1 MADRPEE
8 LELTP
13 DGLLA
18 SAAAASAGGGAAP
31 GVTVEEVTQKHDGD
45 TVEARSVSTRIRTVD
60 DLLEHIGA
68 DMARYE
74 VAASEATCWEGLT
87 ADRATGKAI
96 VTQLHRVWVRLK
108 PKAGPGIRECVE
120 AMIAAAKES
129 VRRPAV
135 KASRPR
141 PSDCY
146 GVLVVADVHYGK
158 YAWRPGTG
166 HDAYDLDA
174 AAARV
179 ESASTRLLEALAGY
193 RPGKVLVAFVGDLFH
208 ADNPALTTTGGTAL
222 AGSTDGRLQK
232 MIGVGCDSL
241 LGIVDAAA
249 SVALVDTLVV
259 NGNHDETL
267 SWAFQR
273 ILAERFRADRRVS
286 VSQEFTGRQ
295 YRPLGRNLLGFAHGH
310 RAKKKLPQ
318 LMAIERPADWS
329 QCPYREW
336 HTGHLHHQ
344 AAEWSRPIETID
356 GVLVR
361 IAPSL
366 SSPDDYHSTNGWVG
380 QREAMEAFVYD
391 AAGGLAAMHVAGPR
405 MESPP

>member
-1 MADRPEE
+1 MTSPAAI
-8 LELTP
+8 
-13 DGLLA
+13 LA
-18 SAAAASAGGGAAP
+18 AAAASTGTP
-31 GVTVEEVTQKHDGD
+31 GLTVEEVTKKQLGD
-45 TVEARSVSTRIRTVD
+45 TLEARSVSATIRTVD
-60 DLLEHIGA
+60 DLLRRIEA
-68 DMARYE
+68 DLTRFE
-74 VAASEATCWEGLT
+74 VAASEASSWEGLT
-87 ADRATGKAI
+87 ADRATGKPI
-96 VTQLHRVWVRLK
+96 VTTLHRVFIRLK
-108 PKAGPGIRECVE
+108 PRAGPGTRELVE
-120 AMIAAAKES
+120 AMLEAARGS
-129 VRRPAV
+129 IRRPAV

-141 PSDCY
+141 ESDATAL
-146 GVLVVADVHYGK
+146 LVVADPHFGK

-166 HDAYDLDA
+166 HDDYDLDT

-179 ESASTRLLEALAGY
+179 EAASTRLLEAVAGY
-193 RPGKVLVAFVGDLFH
+193 RPGRVLVAFLGDLFH

-232 MIGVGCDSL
+232 MIGMGCDSL
-241 LGIVDAAA
+241 IGVVDAAA
-249 SVALVDTLVV
+249 SIAPVESLVV

-273 ILAERFRADRRVS
+273 ILAERFRTDGRVS
-286 VSQEFTGRQ
+286 VSQAFTGRQ
-295 YRPLGRNLLGFAHGH
+295 YATAGRNLLGFAHGH

-318 LMAIERPADWS
+318 LMAIEQAAAWS
-329 QCPYREW
+329 RCPYREW

-380 QREAMEAFVYD
+380 QRQAMEAFIY
-391 AAGGLAAMHVAGPR
+391 AADGGLAAMHVAGPR
-405 MESPP
+405 LAGGAA

>member
-1 MADRPEE
+1 VTTAD
-8 LELTP
+8 
-13 DGLLA
+13 LLA
-18 SAAAASAGGGAAP
+18 GAAAASSGTP
-31 GVTVEEVTQKHDGD
+31 GVTVEEVTQKASGD
-45 TVEARSVSTRIRTVD
+45 TLEARSVSATIRTVD
-60 DLLEHIGA
+60 DLLARIGA

-87 ADRATGKAI
+87 ADRLSGHPI
-96 VTQLHRVWVRLK
+96 VTTLHRVFVRLK
-108 PKAGPGIRECVE
+108 PRAGPGVKECVE
-120 AMIAAAKES
+120 AMIEAAAGS
-129 VRRPAV
+129 IRRPAV
-135 KASRPR
+135 KASRAR

-146 GVLVVADVHYGK
+146 GVLVVADVHFGK

-166 HDAYDLDA
+166 HDPYDLA
-174 AAARV
+174 AAASRV
-179 ESASTRLLEALAGY
+179 EDASTRLLEALAGY
-193 RPGKVLVAFVGDLFH
+193 RPGQVLVAFVGDLFH

-232 MIGVGCDSL
+232 MIGMGCDSL

-249 SVALVDTLVV
+249 SVAPVDSLVV

-267 SWAFQR
+267 TWAFQR
-273 ILAERFRADRRVS
+273 ILAERFRTDGRVN
-286 VSQEFTGRQ
+286 VSQDFTGRQ

-366 SSPDDYHSTNGWVG
+366 SSPDDYHSTHGWVG

-405 MESPP
+405 MAASA